1 MQISA
6 HHKGIIDRYASHR
19 LQPGQGFFSILANDI
34 DWAMLDTTTID
45 NISNIIAYIREVV
58 PAEAHGSAEAVN
70 QWLSG
75 RKF

>member
-34 DWAMLDTTTID
+34 DWARLDTTTIN

-70 QWLSG
+70 AWLSG

>member
-34 DWAMLDTTTID
+34 EWGMLDTSTID

-58 PAEAHGSAEAVN
+58 PAEAYGSAEAVN
-70 QWLSG
+70 LWLSG